1 MSDYYLERRFG
12 ILAVEKGYITAEQ
25 LLEAMAIQL
34 KRDLDKKKHRLIGRI
49 LVELGYVQP
58 FQIKEILR
66 CMGIPTEFS
75 SPDDDSL
82 KIVQDCLG

>member
-1 MSDYYLERRFG
+1 MGSG
-12 ILAVEKGYITAEQ
+12 GYGCPIIISKDDT
-25 LLEAMAIQL
+25 
-34 KRDLDKKKHRLIGRI
+34 DLDKKKHRLIGRI
-49 LVELGYVQP
+49 LVDLGYVQP
-58 FQIKEILR
+58 FQIKEILG